1 MIFLCWFHHTTYFPC
16 FKLNSLFFFIK
27 CTCIWVNFRSW
38 WRTGRPG
45 ILQSMGWQR
54 VGHDWATEL
63 NWLKKLFPTLL
74 FYFHRFYECNLHD
87 VSQKLSS
94 KMDANFSIWK
104 SIFKHSLFLLFKI
117 YFSSSIKTFSN
128 HVCFI
133 LFQKKI
139 NKFSFQI
146 LMLQNFT
153 YKLVVW
159 N

>member
-1 MIFLCWFHHTTYFPC
+1 M
-16 FKLNSLFFFIK
+16 
-27 CTCIWVNFRSW
+27 
-38 WRTGRPG
+38 
-45 ILQSMGWQR
+45 LQSMGWQR

-128 HVCFI
+128 HVCFT
-133 LFQKKI
+133 LFQKKPATFVTFGEGDLVAGMRRLS
-139 NKFSFQI
+139 FSLYFVYTVS
-146 LMLQNFT
+146 NFLPMHT
-153 YKLVVW
+153 FPIQKRIFF